1 LTVRQRKALAQ
12 FLIDDYKVSQR
23 RACLTIQ
30 LWLTTFR
37 RVTNNKNDDALRAR
51 IKEIAAVHIRYGEA
65 RVYKRLRR
73 EGWHVN
79 HKRVRRIYR
88 EEGLNLRLKRPRRS
102 RACKYRSDRPQPTKA
117 LESWAMDFVH
127 DQLFDN
133 RKIRCLTVVDI
144 YTRYCL
150 TIEVRKSFTS
160 LSVAEIMESL
170 KQKYKTVP
178 KTIRLDNGPEFIGKE
193 LDQWADFNDV
203 DLDFSRKG
211 KPTDNAFCESFNGT
225 LRDECLNTNWF
236 LSLEQAKDKI
246 SAWTNEYNCFRQHSS
261 INDLTPEEMMNQS
274 LKTLL

>member
-1 LTVRQRKALAQ
+1 MTVRQRKALAQ

-30 LWLTTFR
+30 MWLTTFR
-37 RVTNNKNDDALRAR
+37 RVTNNKNNDALRAR

-73 EGWHVN
+73 EGWPVN

-102 RACKYRSDRPQPTKA
+102 RACKYRSDRPQPTSP

-144 YTRYCL
+144 FTRYCL

-170 KQKYKTVP
+170 KQKYKTAP
-178 KTIRLDNGPEFIGKE
+178 KNIRLDNGPEFIGKE

-225 LRDECLNTNWF
+225 FRDECLNTNWF
-236 LSLEQAKDKI
+236 LSLEQAKEKI
-246 SAWTNEYNCFRQHSS
+246 SAWRTEYNCFRQHSS

-274 LKTLL
+274 LKTLI